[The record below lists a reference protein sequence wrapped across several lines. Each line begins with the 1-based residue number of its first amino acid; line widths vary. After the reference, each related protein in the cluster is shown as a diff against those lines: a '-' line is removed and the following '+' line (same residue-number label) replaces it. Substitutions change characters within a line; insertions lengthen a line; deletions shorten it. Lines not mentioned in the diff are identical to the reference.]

1 MIKALNLREK
11 TSLLHANY
19 IGKLTYSEHN
29 QTFITPI
36 TYFYNQ
42 EKNNITCHLY
52 NRDKINALRK
62 KKSVSL
68 SVSDVN
74 SFDQYESVLVKGTY
88 KEHSGSGAKAILH
101 QFSFGIKQL
110 ILNEEQKHLDFMNQF
125 SNKIYVNDIPVI
137 FTIEIAEITGKS
149 R

>member
-1 MIKALNLREK
+1 M
-11 TSLLHANY
+11 
-19 IGKLTYSEHN
+19 
-29 QTFITPI
+29 
-36 TYFYNQ
+36 
-42 EKNNITCHLY
+42 LY
-52 NRDKINALRK
+52 E